1 MNGED
6 EVDGKD
12 VTELEQ
18 LTRLLE
24 QSIQTSGFSG
34 DRVSGNMEQGYI
46 VSPSIEE
53 EP

>member
-6 EVDGKD
+6 EVGEKD
-12 VTELEQ
+12 ITELEQ
-18 LTRLLE
+18 LTRFLE
-24 QSIQTSGFSG
+24 RAMQNFGFSG

-46 VSPSIEE
+46 VSPSISE